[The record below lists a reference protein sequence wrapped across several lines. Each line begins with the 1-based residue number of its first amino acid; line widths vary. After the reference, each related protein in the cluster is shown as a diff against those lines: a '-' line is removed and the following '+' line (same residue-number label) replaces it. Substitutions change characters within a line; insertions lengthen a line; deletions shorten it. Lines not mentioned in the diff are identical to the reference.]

1 MSEKLVIK
9 NLGFSTADAEN
20 IETFFFNGSTVWLK
34 FFDWREQVW
43 RVEFSE
49 VVAFSWNQEEV
60 EHKALRDDCVYEI
73 INSQWLRKHKEI
85 GTVGS
90 IDNYKHYKLGFNA
103 YGILDVIFEEMK
115 VINDDK

>member
-20 IETFFFNGSTVWLK
+20 IETFFFNGSTLWLK

-60 EHKALRDDCVYEI
+60 EHQELRDDCVYEVKD
-73 INSQWLRKHKEI
+73 SDWLGKYRKI
-85 GTVGS
+85 GTIGI
-90 IDNYKHYKLGFNA
+90 IDKYKHYKFCFNA

-115 VINDDK
+115 VINDK